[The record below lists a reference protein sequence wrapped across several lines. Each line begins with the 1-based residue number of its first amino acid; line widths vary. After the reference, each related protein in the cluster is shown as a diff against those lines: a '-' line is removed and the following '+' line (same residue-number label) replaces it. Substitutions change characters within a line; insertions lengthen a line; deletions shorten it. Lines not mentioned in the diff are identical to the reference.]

1 MSNSGIHIRSGLSAL
16 ARRVNHMHNFILY
29 VKRNKDG
36 LCCKCC
42 VPTELATGRGGI
54 AAISCG
60 DKCCRET
67 GVRSVVV
74 LSVKRRFHIVS
85 NSTKHIIDRN
95 VLVTV
100 KGKTGRKTRR
110 VHMAREVLCSRC
122 LSRSRAV
129 KSTQF
134 CGDGAEK
141 LRKIYDILGG
151 TFFDEDLDYE
161 TRECF
166 RI

>member
-1 MSNSGIHIRSGLSAL
+1 MSISGFNIRSGLSAL
-16 ARRVNHMHNFILY
+16 ARDFFKHMHNNIFK
-29 VKRNKDG
+29 VEPNDG

-129 KSTQF
+129 KSTEL

-141 LRKIYDILGG
+141 LRKIKDILSGD
-151 TFFDEDLDYE
+151 FFEFE

>member
-42 VPTELATGRGGI
+42 VPTELETGRGGI
-54 AAISCG
+54 AAMSCG

-74 LSVKRRFHIVS
+74 SSVKRRFHFVS
-85 NSTKHIIDRN
+85 NMTKEIIARN
-95 VLVTV
+95 VKVTV
-100 KGKTGRKTRR
+100 KGKTRR
-110 VHMAREVLCSRC
+110 VHIAQEVLCSRC
-122 LSRSRAV
+122 LCRSRAV